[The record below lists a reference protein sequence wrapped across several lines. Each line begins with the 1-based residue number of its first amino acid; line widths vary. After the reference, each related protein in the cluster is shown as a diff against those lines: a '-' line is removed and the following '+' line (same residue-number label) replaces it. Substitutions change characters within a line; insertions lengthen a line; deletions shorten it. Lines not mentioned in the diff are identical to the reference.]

1 MKGLEPPRLSASDPK
16 SDAATNYATSAESLG
31 GAKIQFFLKQ
41 STFFCNK
48 ICSKN
53 QELFITFV
61 TANFYSYDCFL

>member
-31 GAKIQFFLKQ
+31 GAKIQFFFKQ

-48 ICSKN
+48 IYGGKKKN
-53 QELFITFV
+53 ILHLLHSILH
-61 TANFYSYDCFL
+61 YYD